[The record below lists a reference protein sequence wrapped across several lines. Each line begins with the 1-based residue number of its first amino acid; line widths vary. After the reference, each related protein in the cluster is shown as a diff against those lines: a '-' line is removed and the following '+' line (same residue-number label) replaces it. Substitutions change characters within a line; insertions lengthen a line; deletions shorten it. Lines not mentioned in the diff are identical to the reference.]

1 MMCIK
6 ARSDGRI
13 KCVEGTDTGEPYVIL
28 CGVTESD
35 EIVPLRVD
43 SDGKIII
50 SV

>member
-13 KCVEGTDTGEPYVIL
+13 KVVEGTDTGEPYVIL
-28 CGVTESD
+28 CGVTEGGD
-35 EIVPLRVD
+35 IVPLRVD
-43 SDGKIII
+43 SDGKIIL